1 MIRLIEALNFR
12 SLRSVRIDLADF
24 QILIGP
30 NASGK
35 TTLFDVVAFLG
46 DLLNQGLGN
55 AIAGRVR
62 NIQELFHFGQ
72 GDRFELAVEM
82 RIPEQRRKLLGADNP
97 YDNVRYEIA
106 VGLDVAANEYLFLGE
121 QLWLLDA
128 SSRPPPQTRQLFPM
142 SAAPPQSI
150 LQSDRRRKSKKLV
163 LRKTPG
169 RNDNFYS
176 EVADRKGKGG
186 WAPSIRLGPR
196 KSGLANLPDD
206 ETKFPVTTWFRE
218 TLVNGTQKLELNSAA
233 LRTASAPGRGLL
245 FLPDGSNLPWVIHDL
260 RQRHPARFKMWI
272 EHLQTALPDIDDVVT
287 AEIPDRH
294 ERYLQVKYRG
304 GFQVPSWN
312 ISDGTLRMLALTLPA
327 YLPDFTGVYLIEEP
341 ENGIHPKAMETVY
354 QALRSAGDRAQIL
367 TATHSPVLLSCAD
380 LKEILCF
387 KKDRQGATDIV
398 AGHEHPALKQWK
410 GTVSLANLYASG
422 VLG

>member
-46 DLLNQGLGN
+46 DLLSRDLGS
-55 AIAGRVR
+55 AIATRVR
-62 NIQELFHFGQ
+62 NIQELFHHGQ
-72 GDRFELAVEM
+72 GERFELAVEM
-82 RIPEQRRKLLGADNP
+82 RIPEERRALLGPDNA
-97 YDNVRYEIA
+97 YDSVRYEIA
-106 VGLDVAANEYLFLGE
+106 VGVDAAANEYLFLGE

-128 SSRPPPQTRQLFPM
+128 GSRPTPPARQLFPM
-142 SAAPPQSI
+142 SAAPPKSI
-150 LQSDRRRKSKKLV
+150 LQTDRRRTSRKLV
-163 LRKTPG
+163 LRKKPG
-169 RNDNFYS
+169 GNDNFYS
-176 EVADRKGKGG
+176 ELSDRKGKGG

-206 ETKFPVTTWFRE
+206 ETKFPVTTWLRD

-233 LRTASAPGRGLL
+233 LRKPSAPGQGLL
-245 FLPDGSNLPWVIHDL
+245 FRPDGSNLPWVIHDL
-260 RQRHPARFKMWI
+260 RSRHPERFKMWV
-272 EHLQTALPDIDDVVT
+272 EHVRTALPDIAEVVT
-287 AEIPDRH
+287 AEFPDTR
-294 ERYLQVKYRG
+294 ERYLQVQYQE

-312 ISDGTLRMLALTLPA
+312 VSDGTLRMLALTVPA
-327 YLPDFTGVYLIEEP
+327 YLPEFTGVYLIEEP

-367 TATHSPVLLSCAD
+367 TATHSPVLLACAE
-380 LKEILCF
+380 LKEMLCF
-387 KKDRQGATDIV
+387 KKDKQGATDIV
-398 AGHEHPALKQWK
+398 GGHEHPALKHWK
-410 GTVSLANLYASG
+410 GTVSVANLYASG

>member
-46 DLLNQGLGN
+46 DLLSRDLSS
-55 AIAGRVR
+55 AITTRVR
-62 NIQELFHFGQ
+62 NIQELFHYGQ

-82 RIPEQRRKLLGADNP
+82 RIPEERRQLLGPDSAFETA
-97 YDNVRYEIA
+97 RYEIA
-106 VGLDVAANEYLFLGE
+106 VGFDEAANEYQFFGE
-121 QLWLLDA
+121 QLWLLEECA
-128 SSRPPPQTRQLFPM
+128 RPARPTRSMFPM
-142 SAAPPQSI
+142 SVAPPQSI
-150 LQSDRRRKSKKLV
+150 LRSSGRQRGTKLV
-163 LRKTPG
+163 LRKKPG
-169 RNDNFYS
+169 GNDNFYS
-176 EVADRKGKGG
+176 ETSSRKGTGG
-186 WAPSIRLGPR
+186 WAPSIRLGSR

-206 ETKFPVTTWFRE
+206 ESKFPVTTWLRE
-218 TLVNGTQKLELNSAA
+218 TLVNGTQKLVLNSLA
-233 LRTASAPGRGLL
+233 LRKPSAPGQGLL
-245 FLPDGSNLPWVIHDL
+245 FSPDGSNLPWVIQDL
-260 RQRHPARFKMWI
+260 KEKHPERLRMWI
-272 EHLQTALPDIDDVVT
+272 EHLQTALPDLLDVAT
-287 AEIPDRH
+287 SDILDTRH
-294 ERYLQVKYRG
+294 RYLQVQYRG

-312 ISDGTLRMLALTLPA
+312 VSDGTLRMLALTLPA
-327 YLPDFTGVYLIEEP
+327 YLPDFAGVYLIEEP

-367 TATHSPVLLSCAD
+367 TATHSPVLLACAE
-380 LKEILCF
+380 LKEMLCF
-387 KKDRQGATDIV
+387 KKDKAGATDIV
-398 AGHEHPALKQWK
+398 AGHEHPALKAWK